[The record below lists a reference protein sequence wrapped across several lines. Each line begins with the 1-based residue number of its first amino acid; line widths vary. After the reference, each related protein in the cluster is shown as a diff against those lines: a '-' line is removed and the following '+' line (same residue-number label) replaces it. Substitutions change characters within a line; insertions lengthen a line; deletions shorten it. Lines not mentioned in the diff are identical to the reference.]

1 MVKITTNILQEN
13 ESTALE
19 NATTLANVR
28 WQKMKNSKAEIV
40 YQMTMKYVKQ
50 MLNEHLITI
59 DEYNKIDAELQQKYS
74 SKISHLF
81 LEIT

>member
-1 MVKITTNILQEN
+1 
-13 ESTALE
+13 
-19 NATTLANVR
+19 
-28 WQKMKNSKAEIV
+28 MKNSKAEIV